1 MFKNLGKDLVKAFN
15 TGVSY
20 FLPAV
25 VIGGV
30 FLAFALA
37 TGEAGSDG
45 MKVTNGFMQN
55 INTIG
60 SAGMAMMIPMLAG
73 YIAYS
78 LAGKPALAP
87 GMIVGY
93 IANNPVGENNVSTGF
108 LGAMIMGILV
118 GYVCKWIKSWKVG
131 PTIKSIMP
139 VLIIPIVSA
148 LICCLAYLYILVGPL
163 GALMKALTG
172 MLSGMQ
178 GGSAILLGIVIG
190 VMTAFDMGGPI
201 NKTASAFT
209 MALMAEGLY
218 GPNGAFRVAVAIPP
232 LGLALST
239 FISRRKYDNAEKQ
252 LGVTSAFMGLIG
264 ITEGAIPFAVKDIK
278 HVLPAIMGG
287 SAGGAGLAMMHAI
300 ECYVPHG
307 GMSVVA
313 ATNKPL
319 LYTLDMAIGVVVT
332 ALLLMLLKPNLEN
345 KDKKTEKLSVTEDNK
360 ASVK

>member
-190 VMTAFDMGGPI
+190 VMTAFDMG
-201 NKTASAFT
+201 
-209 MALMAEGLY
+209 
-218 GPNGAFRVAVAIPP
+218 
-232 LGLALST
+232 
-239 FISRRKYDNAEKQ
+239 
-252 LGVTSAFMGLIG
+252 

-287 SAGGAGLAMMHAI
+287 SAVGAGLAMMHAI

-307 GMSVVA
+307 GMIVVA

-332 ALLLMLLKPNLEN
+332 ALLLMLLKPNLED
-345 KDKKTEKLSVTEDNK
+345 KEKKTAKRSAAEDNK
-360 ASVK
+360 ASIK

>member
-1 MFKNLGKDLVKAFN
+1 MFKTIGKDLVKAFN

-45 MKVTNGFMQN
+45 MKITNSFMQN

-87 GMIVGY
+87 GMIIGY
-93 IANNPVGENNVSTGF
+93 IANNPAGDNNVSTGF

-139 VLIIPIVSA
+139 VLIILIISA
-148 LICCLAYLYILVGPL
+148 LICALAYLYILVGPL
-163 GALMKALTG
+163 GALMKALTE

-190 VMTAFDMGGPI
+190 LMTAFDMGGPI

-287 SAGGAGLAMMHAI
+287 SAVGAGLAMMHAI

-307 GMSVVA
+307 GMIVAA

-319 LYTLDMAIGVVVT
+319 LYTLDMAIGVIVT
-332 ALLLMLLKPNLEN
+332 ALLLMILKPNLE
-345 KDKKTEKLSVTEDNK
+345 DKEKKKVGTAADQGSMP
-360 ASVK
+360 VK

>member
-163 GALMKALTG
+163 GALMKA
-172 MLSGMQ
+172 
-178 GGSAILLGIVIG
+178 
-190 VMTAFDMGGPI
+190 
-201 NKTASAFT
+201 
-209 MALMAEGLY
+209 
-218 GPNGAFRVAVAIPP
+218 
-232 LGLALST
+232 
-239 FISRRKYDNAEKQ
+239 
-252 LGVTSAFMGLIG
+252 
-264 ITEGAIPFAVKDIK
+264 
-278 HVLPAIMGG
+278 
-287 SAGGAGLAMMHAI
+287 
-300 ECYVPHG
+300 
-307 GMSVVA
+307 
-313 ATNKPL
+313 
-319 LYTLDMAIGVVVT
+319 
-332 ALLLMLLKPNLEN
+332 
-345 KDKKTEKLSVTEDNK
+345 
-360 ASVK
+360 